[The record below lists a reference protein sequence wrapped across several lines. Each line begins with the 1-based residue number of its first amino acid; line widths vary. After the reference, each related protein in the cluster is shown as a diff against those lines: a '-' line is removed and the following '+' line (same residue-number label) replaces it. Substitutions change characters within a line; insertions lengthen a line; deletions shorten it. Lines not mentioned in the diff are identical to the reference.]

1 MHRPQGVTLIELLIG
16 IAILAVTLGIAVPS
30 FASLIRDT
38 RLTTVINEM
47 HGALFY
53 TRSESIKRGRR
64 VTICTS
70 ADQESC
76 AGGVGWHSGWIVFDD
91 RNANAVRDTDETI
104 LRVGMPQ
111 AAGIAVT
118 GNAPVSNYVSY
129 IPTGTTRAISGA
141 LQMGTI
147 TACSG
152 DRVRQIVISATGRPR
167 VVRDG
172 VC

>member
-1 MHRPQGVTLIELLIG
+1 MQKLQGMTLVELLISM
-16 IAILAVTLGIAVPS
+16 AILAVTLGIAVPS
-30 FASLIRDT
+30 FANLIRDT

-70 ADQESC
+70 ADNESC
-76 AGGVGWHSGWIVFDD
+76 VAGVGWHSGWIVFDD
-91 RNANAVRDTDETI
+91 RNANGVRDPDETI

-111 AAGIAVT
+111 AAGITVT
-118 GNAPVSNYVSY
+118 GNGPVSNYVSY
-129 IPTGTTRAISGA
+129 IPSGTTRRVSGA

-152 DRVRQIVISATGRPR
+152 QRVRQIVISATGRPR

-172 VC
+172 EC

>member
-1 MHRPQGVTLIELLIG
+1 MHRSQGVTLIELLMAV
-16 IAILAVTLGIAVPS
+16 AILAVTLGIALPS

-38 RLTTVINEM
+38 RLTTIINDM
-47 HGALFY
+47 HSALFF

-70 ADQESC
+70 ADLDVC
-76 AGGVGWHSGWIVFDD
+76 AVGVGWHSGWIVFDD
-91 RNANAVRDTDETI
+91 RNANGLRDPAEPI

-111 AAGIAVT
+111 ASGVVVT
-118 GNAPVSNYVSY
+118 GNAPVRNYVSY
-129 IPTGTTRAISGA
+129 IPSGTTRAVSGA

-147 TACSG
+147 TACADS
-152 DRVRQIVISATGRPR
+152 RVRQIVISATGRPR

>member
-1 MHRPQGVTLIELLIG
+1 MQRSQGMTLIELLIS
-16 IAILAVTLGIAVPS
+16 ISILAVTLGIAVPS

-47 HGALFY
+47 HGALFL

-70 ADQESC
+70 ADQDVC
-76 AGGVGWHSGWIVFDD
+76 AAGVGWHSGWIVFDD
-91 RNANAVRDTDETI
+91 RNANGVRDPDETI
-104 LRVGMPQ
+104 LRVGMPR
-111 AAGIAVT
+111 AAGISVT

-129 IPTGTTRAISGA
+129 IPSGTTRAVNGA

-147 TACSG
+147 TACS
-152 DRVRQIVISATGRPR
+152 DQRVRQIVISATGRPR